1 MNGGAEPRNRGERIR
16 NAVGLII
23 LAAAFIWSVVWVAYQ
38 AFYVAGDTTIT
49 GDKRIIRFVHWQ
61 LEGGIVDA
69 LEDACELYEQLH
81 PDVDVQQIEVPERA
95 YKQWVRTQ
103 LVGRTAPDLIE
114 SRFSDNMISRY
125 FLPITNRVGQP
136 NPYNSREWDRK
147 LVELL
152 GGDPSQAQD
161 LGKLEGVPWRDTYV
175 DNMEG
180 GFRWQLQDYY
190 FMPLSVFT
198 IRIFANR
205 DLLETVAGD
214 LLRNPETGEIEG
226 PTDLSTF
233 FDVCERIKAYR
244 GEKGERYIP
253 IAGSDYV
260 AEVFNGR
267 YRTMCTW
274 NLRDELDLNEDGT
287 VSNGERLL
295 VTGRG
300 DVDLATDPTID
311 AHHKLM
317 YRICRQFNPGFMNA
331 KREDSVFMFAQGK
344 AVMMATGS
352 WEAGTMQQQVSGM
365 FDIMVFD
372 FPIPKPGQPY
382 SDIIHDRPSEAGEKS
397 GFPMALTRF
406 SKYPEV
412 AVDFMQFLSS
422 RRINEWL
429 NGRFRWFP
437 AVRGA
442 RVDPVLEA
450 FKPKVVGIYSVF
462 KYDFEGTTSLAY
474 KQQFQSFVLTN
485 PDPDVPFEEFLD
497 GHYRDFIQGFVKDYN
512 KYAVPDFR
520 KLQDDSYSAAAQT
533 EMLLAQAR
541 ARVMR
546 QGLTPRNRRDL
557 VSLVWGQVRRIIE
570 RSQGAAYLEEAEEA
584 FAEKR
589 RPVE

>member
-1 MNGGAEPRNRGERIR
+1 MSEGAEPRGRGERIR
-16 NAVGLII
+16 NAIGMGI
-23 LAAAFIWSVVWVAYQ
+23 LLLAFAWAVIHVTYQ
-38 AFYVAGDTTIT
+38 AFWLAGDTTIT

-61 LEGGIVDA
+61 LEGGIVEA
-69 LEDACELYEQLH
+69 LDDACELYEQLH
-81 PDVDVQQIEVPERA
+81 PDADVQQIEVPERA
-95 YKQWVRTQ
+95 YVQWVRTQ

-114 SRFSDNMISRY
+114 SRFQDTLISRY
-125 FLPITNRVGQP
+125 FVPITNRVAQP
-136 NPYNSREWDRK
+136 NPYNAEEWDRR
-147 LVELL
+147 LVKLL
-152 GGDPSQAQD
+152 GDDPAGVDD
-161 LGKLEGVPWRDTYV
+161 LGELEGVPWRDTYV

-214 LLRNPETGEIEG
+214 LLENPETGEIEG
-226 PTDLSTF
+226 PTDLATF
-233 FDVCERIKAYR
+233 FEVCERIKAYR
-244 GEKGERYIP
+244 GEEGERYIP

-260 AEVFNGR
+260 ANVFNGR

-274 NLRDELDLNEDGT
+274 NLRDKLDLNENGG

-295 VTGRG
+295 VTARG
-300 DVDLATDPTID
+300 GVDLATDPTVE

-352 WEAGTMQQQVSGM
+352 WEAGTMQKQVSGL

-382 SDIIHDRPSEAGEKS
+382 SDIIQDRPSEAGEKS

-406 SKYPEV
+406 SKHPDL
-412 AVDFMQFLSS
+412 AVDFMHFLSS
-422 RRINEWL
+422 RRVNEWL

-450 FKPKVVGIYSVF
+450 FKPEVAGIYGVF
-462 KYDFEGTTSLAY
+462 NYHFEGTTRLAY
-474 KQQFQSFVLTN
+474 QQQFQSFVLTN
-485 PDPDVPFEEFLD
+485 PDPKVPFEDFL
-497 GHYRDFIQGFVKDYN
+497 GRHYRDFIQMFVQDYN

-520 KLQDDSYSAAAQT
+520 KLRDDSYSAAAQT

-541 ARVMR
+541 VRVMR
-546 QGLTPRNRRDL
+546 EGLRPRHQRDL
-557 VSLVWGQVRRIIE
+557 VALVWGQVRRIAE
-570 RSQGAAYLEEAEEA
+570 RSQNAVYLEEAEKA
-584 FAEKR
+584 FAER
-589 RPVE
+589 RRQAE